1 MSNSLSTSIFDQS
14 NTFSSFVDDRS
25 WEPGWLAD
33 FRMENWNLYQDKL
46 QSKLKDENW
55 RFSPKSRFSLSE
67 INSIADSKDLL
78 CLESENSSNARFL
91 DFNKMIL
98 DFPSEISK
106 ITDYLGPELG
116 ALSNYYLTSSLFNDG
131 FFLKSEPNTR
141 SKQFF
146 TVRHYLPSSG
156 AVSFRKNVLVIS
168 PYTEVTI
175 LEFIES
181 KPDAGGGNL
190 SSVLHAEL
198 EENAVL
204 NRILVQDADSDST
217 LHQFENFKIGK
228 NARVNNVCV
237 HLGSAQCRNE
247 IKGDLSERGA
257 EFDCFSLFLGKGN
270 QLFDQRT
277 MQLHSAE
284 NCRSNLLCKNALND
298 ESKSV
303 FSGMIKVMPNAANT
317 NSYQTNRNLLLS
329 NTSEA
334 DSLPGLE
341 ILANEVKCS
350 HGATTS
356 KIDDQELF
364 YLLSRGIPK
373 KSAENLI
380 ALGFLDE
387 ITSKITDEQCIELVR
402 QKIDSRF

>member
-1 MSNSLSTSIFDQS
+1 
-14 NTFSSFVDDRS
+14 
-25 WEPGWLAD
+25 
-33 FRMENWNLYQDKL
+33 
-46 QSKLKDENW
+46 
-55 RFSPKSRFSLSE
+55 
-67 INSIADSKDLL
+67 
-78 CLESENSSNARFL
+78 
-91 DFNKMIL
+91 MIL

-131 FFLKSEPNTR
+131 FLKSEPNTR

-247 IKGDLSERGA
+247 IKGDLSDRGA

-341 ILANEVKCS
+341 
-350 HGATTS
+350 
-356 KIDDQELF
+356 F
-364 YLLSRGIPK
+364 
-373 KSAENLI
+373 
-380 ALGFLDE
+380 
-387 ITSKITDEQCIELVR
+387 
-402 QKIDSRF
+402 